1 MSDRMGPG
9 DFFDLVKAYAK
20 QETLDPLKGAGRWLA
35 FGLAGSVVLI
45 LGGISLTLALLRV
58 LQEETGSAFTG
69 NLSWVPPTITLVA
82 VTIVLVMLTL
92 RITKRS
98 L

>member
-20 QETLDPLKGAGRWLA
+20 QETLDPLRGAGRWLA

-45 LGGISLTLALLRV
+45 LGGISLTLALLRL
-58 LQEETGSAFTG
+58 LQEETGSTFTG
-69 NLSWVPPTITLVA
+69 NLSWVPHSVTLVA
-82 VTIVLVMLTL
+82 VVIVIAMLTL

>member
-1 MSDRMGPG
+1 MSDRMGAG

-20 QETLDPLKGAGRWLA
+20 QETLDPLKGAGRWLLL
-35 FGLAGSVVLI
+35 GLAGSVVLI
-45 LGGISLTLALLRV
+45 LGGISLTLALLRL
-58 LQEETGSAFTG
+58 LQEETGSIFTG
-69 NLSWVPPTITLVA
+69 NLSWVPYTLTLVA
-82 VTIVLVMLTL
+82 VVIVIALLAF

>member
-1 MSDRMGPG
+1 MSERMGPG
-9 DFFDLVKAYAK
+9 DFFDLVKDYAK

-45 LGGISLTLALLRV
+45 LGGISLTLALLRL
-58 LQEETGSAFTG
+58 LQEETGSTFTG
-69 NLSWVPPTITLVA
+69 NLSWVPHTVTLLA
-82 VTIVLVMLTL
+82 VVIVIAMLTL

>member
-58 LQEETGSAFTG
+58 LQEETGSTFTG
-69 NLSWVPPTITLVA
+69 NLSWVPPTVTLVA

>member
-1 MSDRMGPG
+1 MADKTGPG
-9 DFFDLVKAYAK
+9 EMFDLVKAYAK
-20 QETLDPLKGAGRWLA
+20 QEIVGPLDGAGRWLS
-35 FGLAGSVVLI
+35 FGLLGSVLLMVGLT
-45 LGGISLTLALLRV
+45 SLALALLRV

-69 NLSWVPPTITLVA
+69 NLSWVPATITLGA
-82 VTIVLVMLTL
+82 VLGAIGLLIS